1 MQLGKVVLLECW
13 RAKLLLV
20 ALEVKE
26 PLKFRRKAGLMVFVW
41 NFLFFF
47 MVFLIDDLF
56 D

>member
-13 RAKLLLV
+13 RALLLV
-20 ALEVKE
+20 AVEVKE
-26 PLKFRRKAGLMVFVW
+26 ALKFWRKAGLMVFVW

-47 MVFLIDDLF
+47 IVFLIADLF